1 MFFHYVVLAP
11 QSMED
16 TKVKQEKSERTK
28 KDSKVKGP
36 KEPKAKAKVAKT
48 DQRKKKDSSEKVDG
62 SQGVTKYGDAKRKF
76 TAEPLSLNSWMFV
89 CVCVAHVL
97 FCFRL
102 DSELFLNWVDTLAL
116 IHIPLPLK
124 EQQLHPRCKLRDS
137 KMTRKTIEGLWR
149 ESEERAEILSTMSKA
164 ESKRRRYE

>member
-76 TAEPLSLNSWMFV
+76 TAEPLSLNS
-89 CVCVAHVL
+89 
-97 FCFRL
+97 
-102 DSELFLNWVDTLAL
+102 
-116 IHIPLPLK
+116 
-124 EQQLHPRCKLRDS
+124 
-137 KMTRKTIEGLWR
+137 
-149 ESEERAEILSTMSKA
+149 
-164 ESKRRRYE
+164 